1 MGRRRTCDL
10 KRWSYRGIEQR
21 RDTDGMTER
30 STVFRRCRPEVLDQP
45 RAITYAFGGLD
56 QGSATVEDVG
66 DQSVIAILQQQNRSL
81 N

>member
-21 RDTDGMTER
+21 RDADGMTER
-30 STVFRRCRPEVLDQP
+30 GTVFRRCRPEVLDQP

-66 DQSVIAILQQQNRSL
+66 DLSVIAILQQQNRSL